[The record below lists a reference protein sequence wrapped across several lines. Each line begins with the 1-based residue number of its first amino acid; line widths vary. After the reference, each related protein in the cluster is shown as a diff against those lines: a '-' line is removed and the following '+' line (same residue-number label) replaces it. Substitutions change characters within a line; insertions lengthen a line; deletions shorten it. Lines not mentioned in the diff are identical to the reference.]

1 MLSPKETESIL
12 ERLFG
17 ECLRYWEGQT
27 QDERKAFELAIQDIE
42 EISHDPYTPQG
53 DKFDEET
60 KKKFLKYRK
69 MDLGK

>member
-1 MLSPKETESIL
+1 MLGAKETETIL

-27 QDERKAFELAIQDIE
+27 QDERKSFELAIQDVE
-42 EISHDPYTPQG
+42 GVTHDPYSPQG
-53 DKFDEET
+53 DELDAKT
-60 KKKFLKYRK
+60 KRKFLKYRK